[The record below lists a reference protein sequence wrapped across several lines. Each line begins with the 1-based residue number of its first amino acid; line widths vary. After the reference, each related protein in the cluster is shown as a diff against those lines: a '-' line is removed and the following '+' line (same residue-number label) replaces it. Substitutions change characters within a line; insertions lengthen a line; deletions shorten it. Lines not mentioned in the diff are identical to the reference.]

1 MGRGFWQC
9 PERGLGNW
17 GLKILHCAFLNLVS
31 FPSILFEVGC
41 LHIMNMMLS
50 NARPTS
56 PNGFLPPYRFWMM
69 DPSLLW
75 PLMLTPPNPDGSS
88 SAEMAKSLRFSVY
101 VIRIMALQSPRY
113 QIIQLNRNLQT
124 RPVFAIWDGSRS
136 SFWPDGRK
144 SFQRVDFSYHF
155 FIFFLLLCDWV

>member
-1 MGRGFWQC
+1 
-9 PERGLGNW
+9 
-17 GLKILHCAFLNLVS
+17 
-31 FPSILFEVGC
+31 
-41 LHIMNMMLS
+41 MMLS

-88 SAEMAKSLRFSVY
+88 SAEMAKSLRFSFY

-124 RPVFAIWDGSRS
+124 RPVFAIWDSSRS
-136 SFWPDGRK
+136 SFWPNGRR
-144 SFQRVDFSYHF
+144 SFQRVDFSFHF
-155 FIFFLLLCDWV
+155 YFPPVRLSVIYFLQRDWCQLELARWSKSSSILSSFYLWRSIKPSFWPLNSFPF